1 MIYEQEF
8 CIIKLV
14 ITLIAYGWG
23 FNMSEGIKE
32 TQHTRIEVDE
42 DNKSEIEMLYSF
54 GVVIFEHVIL
64 SNDKRE
70 VSICY
75 FAPSDVYDIV
85 VIDKKNSLLLKYET
99 CNKLNEKYL
108 VYFNLINHQSI
119 VDEDDGKLI
128 CGSHSVEYTL

>member
-1 MIYEQEF
+1 M
-8 CIIKLV
+8 
-14 ITLIAYGWG
+14 A
-23 FNMSEGIKE
+23 EGIKE

-64 SNDKRE
+64 SNENME

-85 VIDKKNSLLLKYET
+85 EIDKKNKALLKYDT
-99 CNKLNEKYL
+99 CKQLNEKYSA
-108 VYFNLINHQSI
+108 YFNMINGQSVI
-119 VDEDDGKLI
+119 DDDNHKLL